1 MKKLVALVLAAM
13 LLTTGCSTKAPEAA
27 GGMKAGTYKASA
39 AGFHGDI
46 TLEVTVDAEKIT
58 DIQVIEHSETEGIG
72 AAALPELVTKVLDS
86 QSIGIDGVSGAT
98 VTSNGFKAAMED
110 ALTQAGA
117 DMDKMTKSAES
128 SSATKEEVTRKL
140 LFFCVAGIWIL
151 FLAVEFFIV
160 RAMRPGRK
168 KNCRYLIVLGAQ
180 VRGERITDSLK
191 RRLDAALLYHQVCSS
206 VKIIVSGGQGKGED
220 VSEAYAMAQ
229 YLREHG
235 VKDEQIMLE
244 DQSRTTRENLRFS
257 KAYLE
262 ELKTP
267 VGIVTNNFHLFRA
280 LLIGRSE
287 GYENLTGIAA
297 GCNRIL
303 FLNYMVR
310 EFFAVV
316 WLWIQRGKKKSG

>member
-1 MKKLVALVLAAM
+1 MLWKKCIAVYRMRGSSDESPFYVSEKEREMSMEIYLITAGALFLFYYGILCFYTGKWNSTFARFWLVA
-13 LLTTGCSTKAPEAA
+13 
-27 GGMKAGTYKASA
+27 
-39 AGFHGDI
+39 
-46 TLEVTVDAEKIT
+46 
-58 DIQVIEHSETEGIG
+58 GIG
-72 AAALPELVTKVLDS
+72 HFLMIP
-86 QSIGIDGVSGAT
+86 
-98 VTSNGFKAAMED
+98 
-110 ALTQAGA
+110 
-117 DMDKMTKSAES
+117 
-128 SSATKEEVTRKL
+128 ATKEEVTRKL
-140 LFFCVAGIWIL
+140 LFFCAAGIWIL

-191 RRLDAALLYHQVCSS
+191 RRLDAALLYHQVCAS

-310 EFFAVV
+310 EFFAAV
-316 WLWIQRGKKKSG
+316 WLWIQRVKKKSG

>member
-1 MKKLVALVLAAM
+1 MLWKKCIAVYRMRGSSDESPFYVSKKEREMSMEIYLITAGALFLFYYGILCFYIGKWDSTFARFWMVA
-13 LLTTGCSTKAPEAA
+13 
-27 GGMKAGTYKASA
+27 
-39 AGFHGDI
+39 
-46 TLEVTVDAEKIT
+46 
-58 DIQVIEHSETEGIG
+58 GIG
-72 AAALPELVTKVLDS
+72 HFLMIP
-86 QSIGIDGVSGAT
+86 
-98 VTSNGFKAAMED
+98 
-110 ALTQAGA
+110 
-117 DMDKMTKSAES
+117 
-128 SSATKEEVTRKL
+128 ATKEEVMRKL

-191 RRLDAALLYHQVCSS
+191 RRLDAALLYHQVCAS